1 MSAILE
7 EIARQRNREV
17 AERARK
23 STYLPR
29 KPHGR
34 HAFAHHLRTLANR
47 LDG

>member
-7 EIARQRNREV
+7 EIARQRSREV
-17 AERARK
+17 TERARRA
-23 STYLPR
+23 TYLPR

-34 HAFAHHLRTLANR
+34 HALAHHLRTLANR